1 MLLLGH
7 DEDRVCYWRLAS
19 HRAKAKKMTAQWWGY
34 RIYGGITSQQALPD
48 ASISLIWFSLSCLPT
63 LLLPKHNRL
72 NAEDNRHT
80 RGQRP
85 IYHLANLKA
94 RALWLL
100 RRSRQSSGSSSCLSP
115 PRIFFS
121 NADQSGNGAC
131 LQTCCQFGPQ
141 GWQISPDDDVG
152 FLCWTEEKKG
162 KNWDAL
168 VFVWRTTTNEL

>member
-19 HRAKAKKMTAQWWGY
+19 HRAKARKMTAQWWGY

-63 LLLPKHNRL
+63 LLLLKHNRL

-115 PRIFFS
+115 LGSFFQMQIRAGMVRACKPVV
-121 NADQSGNGAC
+121 NLDLKAD
-131 LQTCCQFGPQ
+131 
-141 GWQISPDDDVG
+141 
-152 FLCWTEEKKG
+152 KYR
-162 KNWDAL
+162 
-168 VFVWRTTTNEL
+168 RTTTGFFVGQKKRKERTGTH

>member
-19 HRAKAKKMTAQWWGY
+19 HRAKARKMTAQWWGY

-63 LLLPKHNRL
+63 LLLLKHNRL

-100 RRSRQSSGSSSCLSP
+100 RRSRQLILYLLLLL

-121 NADQSGNGAC
+121 NADHS

-141 GWQISPDDDVG
+141 GRQISPDGV
-152 FLCWTEEKKG
+152 FCWSEEKK
-162 KNWDAL
+162 
-168 VFVWRTTTNEL
+168 ELGH